1 MITSLSILEMQKNI
15 ESTRFLLLSIDN
27 VALELVVFIFYFRTF
42 GSLLDFKTHICANF
56 PHDLKARLIASPST
70 YRCLIVSTDDARE
83 HVMNHFN
90 NNKK

>member
-42 GSLLDFKTHICANF
+42 GFLLDFKTHICAKF
-56 PHDLKARLIASPST
+56 AK
-70 YRCLIVSTDDARE
+70 E
-83 HVMNHFN
+83 
-90 NNKK
+90 